1 MKKIWIFILGAL
13 LLSVY
18 PVAAIAICGPPPSVP
33 PKPPPNCNNMM
44 GPAAQNA
51 LGNLLQ
57 LKEKAQ
63 SLLDQ
68 AIEQGLDVT
77 EIEEMLEKA
86 NELLEMAEKIKMAN
100 PIPANNMMLEA
111 QQLYE
116 DAISDLEALLG

>member
-1 MKKIWIFILGAL
+1 MKKICIFMLGAL

-18 PVAAIAICGPPPSVP
+18 PVAANAICGPPPSTP

-44 GPAAQNA
+44 GPTAQNA

-57 LKEKAQ
+57 LKEKAE

-77 EIEEMLEKA
+77 DIQEMLDKA
-86 NELLEMAEKIKMAN
+86 NALLEMAEKIKMAN